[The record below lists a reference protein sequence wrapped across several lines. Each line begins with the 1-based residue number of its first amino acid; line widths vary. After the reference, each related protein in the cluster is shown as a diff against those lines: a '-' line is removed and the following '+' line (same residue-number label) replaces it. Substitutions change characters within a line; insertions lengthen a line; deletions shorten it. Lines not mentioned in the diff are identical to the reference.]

1 MEVAKTLGY
10 SKYTRRIKGRR
21 AITPMRSKHKCQIKK
36 TRGHKVEKRPHV
48 PLLKHTGSLLHGERE
63 EKDKSQLGEHPQRQ
77 GNQDSDNQGGE
88 ENKKEHSQAEQ
99 VRNTENSEKSIHP
112 GPVQTVPHMS
122 QSDTLAADDET
133 YDKTEIEAEEL
144 Q

>member
-1 MEVAKTLGY
+1 MEVSRTLGY
-10 SKYTRRIKGRR
+10 SKWTRRFKGRR

-48 PLLKHTGSLLHGERE
+48 PLLKHTGSLHPGERE
-63 EKDKSQLGEHPQRQ
+63 EKDKSQLSEHPQRQ

>member
-1 MEVAKTLGY
+1 MEVSRTLGY

-36 TRGHKVEKRPHV
+36 TRGHKVEKRPYV
-48 PLLKHTGSLLHGERE
+48 PLLKHTGSLVHGEWE
-63 EKDKSQLGEHPQRQ
+63 EKDKSQFGEHSQRQ
-77 GNQDSDNQGGE
+77 GNQDSHHQGGE
-88 ENKKEHSQAEQ
+88 ENKKEHTQTEQ

-112 GPVQTVPHMS
+112 GPVQTMS
-122 QSDTLAADDET
+122 DMSESATADDQA